1 MTRITIT
8 DHYMT
13 GPGMIV
19 EEVSR
24 SVYEEALANTDEEFI
39 KRDGEYVM
47 IVVEEA
53 YEIYDITSEEVDV

>member
-1 MTRITIT
+1 
-8 DHYMT
+8 MT